1 MASLARLIEH
11 RAPVAPAASAADIV
25 ARFEADPQALLIAV
39 VDDEHRPI
47 GLISRERALWS
58 AADHGRFAADLMDPR
73 PLLVDVE
80 TDSSLFRDNTL
91 ANDPTALARGF
102 VATEHGAYV
111 GIGSALTLLAAHSQA
126 SQVRGLGAALTQAL
140 ADDVVRQLEGAQ
152 TFIDALLRQP
162 LPADSS
168 SCCQA
173 LSDSF
178 TDIHRLMRRAA
189 SMHATEVGLDQVSTR
204 PTLLREIM
212 AGVEARWAARTA
224 GSNVT
229 LLTSYDGAPD
239 LVAEVDAERLADLF
253 DGLVERAL
261 SETRRGAVEVTL
273 SARPAL
279 EGLALEGRVRDA
291 GGPIEPARLARIF
304 DPVFSGTTLSVG
316 LGMAHAA
323 TLAVAMHGTLR
334 AEANAGSGAT
344 VIFEMIAAEAAP
356 EILANTASAM
366 ATAHILIVDDNATNR
381 MVAEALCEMFDCT
394 SEQVVDGVEAVE
406 AASQRRF
413 DLILMDIKMPRMDG
427 VAATRAIR
435 ALPGEAG
442 AVPIVA
448 LTANA
453 DPSDVRGY
461 IEAGMNDCVEKPIKA
476 ERLLNVLDRVLNGAE
491 ADRDSAAA

>member
-1 MASLARLIEH
+1 MASLERLIEH
-11 RAPVAPAASAADIV
+11 RAPVAPTATAAEIA
-25 ARFEADPQALLIAV
+25 ARFEADSQALLIAV
-39 VDDEHRPI
+39 VDDEHRPL
-47 GLISRERALWS
+47 GLISRERGLSTAS
-58 AADHGRFAADLMDPR
+58 AGTLTASDMMDPR
-73 PLLVDVE
+73 PLLVDAG
-80 TDSSLFRDNTL
+80 TRASLFRDQIL
-91 ANDPTALARGF
+91 ASDPSALARGF
-102 VATEHGAYV
+102 IATEHGAYAGV
-111 GIGSALTLLAAHSQA
+111 GSALTLLIGRGQA
-126 SQVRGLGAALTQAL
+126 SQSRSHGATLTQAL

-152 TFIDALLRQP
+152 TLIDALLRHT
-162 LPADSS
+162 LPADSK

-173 LSDSF
+173 LGDSF
-178 TDIHRLMRRAA
+178 SDIHRLMRRAA
-189 SMHATEVGLDQVSTR
+189 NMHAAENGLEELSTQ
-204 PTLLREIM
+204 PTLLRDVM
-212 AGVEARWAARTA
+212 DGVEARWTSRTA

-229 LLTSYDGAPD
+229 LLTAYDGAPD
-239 LVAEVDAERLADLF
+239 LVADIDAQRLADLF

-261 SETRRGAVEVTL
+261 SETGRGAVEVTL

-279 EGLALEGRVRDA
+279 EGLALEARVRDA
-291 GGPIEPARLARIF
+291 GGPIAPARLARIF
-304 DPVFSGTTLSVG
+304 DPLASGASLSVG

-323 TLAVAMHGTLR
+323 SLAAAMHGTLR
-334 AEANAGSGAT
+334 AEVNAGTGAT
-344 VIFEMIAAEAAP
+344 IIFEMIAPEAAP
-356 EILANTASAM
+356 EILAETASDM

-435 ALPGEAG
+435 ALPGDAG

-476 ERLLNVLDRVLNGAE
+476 ERLLNVLDKVLNGAE
-491 ADRDSAAA
+491 IAQDSAAA